1 MKPVASRDVDELL
14 VQEML
19 APLPLDEARSSLEF
33 WRGRRKVL
41 PIYRLRER
49 READEMIHR
58 WRVRVAAAERAR
70 FGTGLFGR
78 FRRSLALEPLSWRPS
93 GRKWALLAFVWSILP
108 RRLALVAIAVLGAF
122 ALALVGFGLGLTILV
137 LQVA

>member
-1 MKPVASRDVDELL
+1 MKLVARRDADEQL

-19 APLPLDEARSSLEF
+19 APLPLEQALSSLEF
-33 WRGRRKVL
+33 WRGRRKLL
-41 PIYRLRER
+41 PFYRRSER
-49 READEMIHR
+49 REAEEMIHR
-58 WRVRVAAAERAR
+58 WRTRVAAAERAR

-78 FRRSLALEPLSWRPS
+78 VRRTLALETLSWPF

-108 RRLALVAIAVLGAF
+108 RRVALIAIAALGAF
-122 ALALVGFGLGLTILV
+122 LLTLVVFGLGLTILV

>member
-1 MKPVASRDVDELL
+1 MKLVAGHDADELL

-19 APLPLDEARSSLEF
+19 APLPLDQARSSLEF

-41 PIYRLRER
+41 PFYRLRER
-49 READEMIHR
+49 READEMIDR
-58 WRVRVAAAERAR
+58 WRARVAAAERAR

-78 FRRSLALEPLSWRPS
+78 VRRSLALEPLAWPV

-122 ALALVGFGLGLTILV
+122 FLTLVGFGLGLTILV
-137 LQVA
+137 LQAA

>member
-1 MKPVASRDVDELL
+1 MKLVASRDADEQL

-19 APLPLDEARSSLEF
+19 APLPLEQARSSLDF

-41 PIYRLRER
+41 PFHRRRER

-58 WRVRVAAAERAR
+58 WRARVAAAERAR

-78 FRRSLALEPLSWRPS
+78 VRRTLALEPLSWPF
-93 GRKWALLAFVWSILP
+93 GRKWTLLAFVWSILP
-108 RRLALVAIAVLGAF
+108 RRLAVVAIAALGAF
-122 ALALVGFGLGLTILV
+122 VLAFVGLALGLTILV

>member
-1 MKPVASRDVDELL
+1 MKLVASRDADELL

-19 APLPLDEARSSLEF
+19 APLPLEQARSSLEF
-33 WRGRRKVL
+33 WRGRRKLL
-41 PIYRLRER
+41 PFYCRRER

-58 WRVRVAAAERAR
+58 WRARVAAAERAR

-78 FRRSLALEPLSWRPS
+78 FRRSIALEPVSWPF
-93 GRKWALLAFVWSILP
+93 GRRWALLAFVLSILP

-122 ALALVGFGLGLTILV
+122 FLTVVGFGLGLTILV
-137 LQVA
+137 LQVV

>member
-1 MKPVASRDVDELL
+1 MKVVAAHDADELL

-19 APLPLDEARSSLEF
+19 APLPLDQARSSLEF

-41 PIYRLRER
+41 PFYRLKER

-58 WRVRVAAAERAR
+58 WRARVAAAERAR

-78 FRRSLALEPLSWRPS
+78 VRRSLALEPLSLPV
-93 GRKWALLAFVWSILP
+93 GRKWAVLAFVWSILP

-122 ALALVGFGLGLTILV
+122 FLTLVGFGLGLTILV
-137 LQVA
+137 LHVA

>member
-1 MKPVASRDVDELL
+1 MQLVASRDADELL

-19 APLPLDEARSSLEF
+19 APLPLEQARSSLEF

-41 PIYRLRER
+41 PFYRFRER

-58 WRVRVAAAERAR
+58 WRARVAAAERAR
-70 FGTGLFGR
+70 FGTGLFGQI
-78 FRRSLALEPLSWRPS
+78 RRRLALEPLSWPF
-93 GRKWALLAFVWSILP
+93 GRRWALLAFVWSIVP
-108 RRLALVAIAVLGAF
+108 RRVALVAIAVLGAF
-122 ALALVGFGLGLTILV
+122 FLVIVGFGLGLTILV

>member
-1 MKPVASRDVDELL
+1 MKLVASRDADELL

-19 APLPLDEARSSLEF
+19 APLPLEQARSSLEF
-33 WRGRRKVL
+33 WRGRRKLL
-41 PIYRLRER
+41 PFYCRRER

-58 WRVRVAAAERAR
+58 WRTRVAAAERAR

-78 FRRSLALEPLSWRPS
+78 FRRSFALEPLSWPL
-93 GRKWALLAFVWSILP
+93 GRKWALLAFVWSIVP

-122 ALALVGFGLGLTILV
+122 FLTVVGFGLGLTILV
-137 LQVA
+137 LQVV